1 MTSLFTLKGKIKA
14 DFKLIDKLILNLSDH
29 DRKQIYK
36 FLDKQI
42 EISYEAGLKR
52 AISCILGNIKL
63 TEEQI
68 KTLKTELQIIPPQGR
83 KRKYGKNN

>member
-1 MTSLFTLKGKIKA
+1 MGLLKENEIVKHFDMVGLEAFRQKA
-14 DFKLIDKLILNLSDH
+14 
-29 DRKQIYK
+29 YK
-36 FLDKQI
+36 VLDKQI
-42 EISYEAGLKR
+42 EVAYEAGLKR
-52 AISCILGNIKL
+52 AIYSILGNIKL

>member
-14 DFKLIDKLILNLSDH
+14 DFKLIDKLILDLSDN

-42 EISYEAGLKR
+42 EISYEAGKKEAIMVNKIVTPHLKKQM
-52 AISCILGNIKL
+52 LKL
-63 TEEQI
+63 I
-68 KTLKTELQIIPPQGR
+68 NDSLKIGERIR
-83 KRKYGKNN
+83 